1 MIVVADTSPINYLI
15 LIGAI
20 DVLPA
25 LYQKIVVPTAVYKE
39 LQSDATPAEV
49 RAWTAKPLDWFE
61 VTPVTILL
69 DDVLPNLDEGEKQA
83 IALFEETNAAALIID
98 ERQGRIEAAKRGIFI
113 IGTLGV
119 LNSAAERDL
128 LNFPEAIAKLQKTS
142 FRASPTL
149 INSLLQFDI
158 ERQQSK

>member
-25 LYQKIVVPTAVYKE
+25 LYQKIVVPTAVYDE

-49 RAWTAKPLDWFE
+49 RAWIAKIPDWFA
-61 VTPVTILL
+61 VLPVTILL
-69 DDVLPNLDEGEKQA
+69 NDALQNLDEGEKQA
-83 IALFEETNAAALIID
+83 IALFEEINADALIID
-98 ERQGRIEAAKRGIFI
+98 ERQGRAEAARRGIFV

-119 LNSAAERDL
+119 LSSAAEKDL
-128 LNFPEAIAKLQKTS
+128 LNLPDAIAKLQKTS

-149 INSLLQFDI
+149 INLLLQLDI
-158 ERQQSK
+158 ERKQSK

>member
-25 LYQKIVVPTAVYKE
+25 LYQKIIVPTAVFNE

-49 RAWTAKPLDWFE
+49 RAWTAKVPDWFA
-61 VTPVTILL
+61 VLPVTILL
-69 DDVLPNLDEGEKQA
+69 DDTLENLDEGEKQA
-83 IALFEETNAAALIID
+83 IALYEETNADALIID
-98 ERQGRIEAAKRGIFI
+98 ERQGRAEAVRRGIFV

-119 LNSAAERDL
+119 LNSAAEKDL
-128 LNFPEAIAKLQKTS
+128 LSLPEAIAKLQKTS
-142 FRASPTL
+142 FRASPNL
-149 INSLLQFDI
+149 INLLLQLDI
-158 ERQQSK
+158 ERKHSK

>member
-25 LYQKIVVPTAVYKE
+25 LYQKIVVPTAVYDE
-39 LQSDATPAEV
+39 LQSDATPVEV
-49 RAWTAKPLDWFE
+49 RAWTAKKPDWFK
-61 VTPVTILL
+61 VLPVTVLL
-69 DDVLPNLDEGEKQA
+69 DDALPNLDEGEKQA
-83 IALFEETNAAALIID
+83 IALFEEINADALIID
-98 ERQGRIEAAKRGIFI
+98 ERQGRAEAARRGIFV

-119 LNSAAERDL
+119 LSSAAEKDL
-128 LNFPEAIAKLQKTS
+128 LHLPDAIAKLQKTS

-149 INSLLQFDI
+149 INLLLQLDI
-158 ERQQSK
+158 ERKQTK

>member
-25 LYQKIVVPTAVYKE
+25 LYQKIVIPTAVYNE
-39 LQSDATPAEV
+39 LQSAATPVEV
-49 RAWTAKPLDWFE
+49 RDWITKMPDWFE
-61 VTPVTILL
+61 VLPVTILL
-69 DDVLPNLDEGEKQA
+69 DDALPNLDEGERQA
-83 IALFEETNAAALIID
+83 IALFQETNADALIID
-98 ERQGRIEAAKRGIFI
+98 ERQGRAEAAKRGIFV

-119 LNSAAERDL
+119 LNSAAEKDL
-128 LNFPEAIAKLQKTS
+128 LHLPDAIAKLQKTT

-149 INSLLQFDI
+149 INSLLQLDI
-158 ERQQSK
+158 ERKQSK

>member
-25 LYQKIVVPTAVYKE
+25 LYQKIVVPTAVYNE

-49 RAWTAKPLDWFE
+49 RAWTAKTPDWFT
-61 VTPVTILL
+61 VLPVTVLL
-69 DDVLPNLDEGEKQA
+69 DNSLPNLDEGEKQA
-83 IALFEETNAAALIID
+83 IALFEEINADALIID
-98 ERQGRIEAAKRGIFI
+98 ERQGRAEAARRGIFV

-119 LNSAAERDL
+119 LNSAAEKDF
-128 LNFPEAIAKLQKTS
+128 LNLPDAIAKLQKTS

-149 INSLLQFDI
+149 INLLLQLDI
-158 ERQQSK
+158 ERK